1 MLYIYQEGSVQCL
14 PRIPTVNYP
23 TVQSPNNCISYQQNI
38 QVPIRTLVQIPVG
51 YVTLESA
58 QNMTG
63 SRNGSDIEH
72 NEKLEYEP
80 AMSDVS
86 SEFFEHEQRVM
97 IERSDEEAEIDVE
110 NEDIHENHESS
121 VGQFMNF
128 MDIDTP
134 ATSRTSTPVSYPG
147 VIMRNPEYE
156 PRTEPKIKIE
166 ARNCSIIDTDEHTTF
181 DIVPK
186 IEPEVDLELTPFTP
200 SAELRVIEEHHQYKG
215 HDPDQA
221 DREFQCEFCPK
232 RFRRKEER
240 KRHQNSHLN
249 IRPHKCRICEKT
261 FMRADHRNSHEKT
274 HSKDKEYNCDICH
287 KSFRRADEHKRHML
301 RQIHLRN
308 VARLNNS
315 KNRK

>member
-23 TVQSPNNCISYQQNI
+23 TVQSPNNCTLSYQQNL
-38 QVPIRTLVQIPVG
+38 PIRTLVPVG
-51 YVTLESA
+51 YVTLEPGMEL
-58 QNMTG
+58 NGNGT
-63 SRNGSDIEH
+63 GSDISH
-72 NEKLEYEP
+72 NEKSLEYEP

-86 SEFFEHEQRVM
+86 SEFFENEQRVM

-110 NEDIHENHESS
+110 NEEIHENHESE
-121 VGQFMNF
+121 GQFINF
-128 MDIDTP
+128 MNIDTP

-166 ARNCSIIDTDEHTTF
+166 ARNDTSSSDTTF
-181 DIVPK
+181 EIVPK

-200 SAELRVIEEHHQYKG
+200 NAELRVIEEHHQYKG

-249 IRPHKCRICEKT
+249 IRPHKCRICEKS

-274 HSKDKEYNCDICH
+274 HSKDKEYNCDICR